1 MNKKTIITLLLVL
14 VTLTGWAKE
23 KARVWEQPTTEY
35 GTSYGDGF
43 FNLALDVT
51 KVELKETETVVY
63 ITAMQRS
70 DYPDFSFQFVGDT
83 YLKVGETHYSLTSA
97 EEYARLKDYDIEFLY
112 LANRSPQESWENVI
126 KEYNVSGPN
135 VAHYNLPALQQ
146 NAIER
151 HLDVH
156 SFPTYKLF
164 NREGHLLDLEID
176 ARNLDEL
183 AHLLEQMK

>member
-1 MNKKTIITLLLVL
+1 M
-14 VTLTGWAKE
+14 
-23 KARVWEQPTTEY
+23 
-35 GTSYGDGF
+35 
-43 FNLALDVT
+43 
-51 KVELKETETVVY
+51 
-63 ITAMQRS
+63 
-70 DYPDFSFQFVGDT
+70 
-83 YLKVGETHYSLTSA
+83 
-97 EEYARLKDYDIEFLY
+97 
-112 LANRSPQESWENVI
+112 
-126 KEYNVSGPN
+126 SGPN